1 MSKKIIAIALGG
13 AAVWYFFLR
22 KRTAPATM
30 LPAASVVTASLPK
43 TAQSSIVKEQVI
55 VSPVTQTKT
64 FVYPFGLQEGD
75 YVKFGT
81 AEPVYLLVNG
91 QRRWISY
98 DWMMANDRNYWD
110 KVKFLESYQ
119 ALSIPEGPML
129 NA

>member
-1 MSKKIIAIALGG
+1 MNKNLIAIALGG
-13 AAVWYFFLR
+13 VAVYYFFLR
-22 KRTAPATM
+22 KKTATATM
-30 LPAASVVTASLPK
+30 LPAASVVSNSLPK
-43 TAQSSIVKEQVI
+43 AIVKEQVI

-81 AEPVYLLVNG
+81 ADPVYLLVNG

-129 NA
+129 TA

>member
-1 MSKKIIAIALGG
+1 MNKKIIAIALGG

-22 KRTAPATM
+22 KKTAPATM
-30 LPAASVVTASLPK
+30 LPAAAVVNTSLPK
-43 TAQSSIVKEQVI
+43 LTPVI
-55 VSPVTQTKT
+55 AEPERVVVVPESEKV
-64 FVYPFGLQEGD
+64 FVYPAGLQEGD

-81 AEPVYLLVNG
+81 ADPVYLLVNG

-129 NA
+129 TV

>member
-30 LPAASVVTASLPK
+30 LPAASVVSNSLPK
-43 TAQSSIVKEQVI
+43 SIVKEQVI
-55 VSPVTQTKT
+55 VSPIAQTKT
-64 FVYPFGLQEGD
+64 FVYPFGLKEGD

-129 NA
+129 TA

>member
-1 MSKKIIAIALGG
+1 MNKNLIAIALGG
-13 AAVWYFFLR
+13 VAVYYFFLR
-22 KRTAPATM
+22 KKTATATM
-30 LPAASVVTASLPK
+30 LPAASVVSNSLPK
-43 TAQSSIVKEQVI
+43 AIVKEQVI

-81 AEPVYLLVNG
+81 ADPVYLLVNG

>member
-1 MSKKIIAIALGG
+1 MNKKLIAIALGG
-13 AAVWYFFLR
+13 VAVYYFFLR
-22 KRTAPATM
+22 KKTATATM
-30 LPAASVVTASLPK
+30 LPAASVVSNSLPK
-43 TAQSSIVKEQVI
+43 AIVKEQVI
-55 VSPVTQTKT
+55 VSPIAQTKT

-81 AEPVYLLVNG
+81 ADPVYLLVNG

-129 NA
+129 TV

>member
-1 MSKKIIAIALGG
+1 MNKNLIAIALGG
-13 AAVWYFFLR
+13 VAVYYFFLR
-22 KRTAPATM
+22 KKTAPATM
-30 LPAASVVTASLPK
+30 LPSASVVSNSLPK
-43 TAQSSIVKEQVI
+43 AIVKEQVI

-81 AEPVYLLVNG
+81 ADPVYLLVNG

-129 NA
+129 TA